1 MAIRI
6 LLIIFF
12 VLVFVAGIV
21 GVIFNALRDK
31 HSKGLMV
38 ASIASS
44 ALSVV
49 LGILLP
55 FSVYTIDTGTVGVL
69 KHLGQAVDVR
79 TAGTYFD
86 LWVTNDVVVYDAKT
100 HHIQVTTATY
110 SSDAQTMD
118 VQMSVQYKIHADKVL
133 KIAEQYG
140 TLSVLQ
146 SRIEAIAIERAK
158 AILSSHKAMDIIAN
172 RSAMSPLVEEAIKK
186 AIDEKFYVDIQ
197 TVVLS
202 NIDFSDAFESAVE
215 DKMVAEQNQLKANYE
230 NETKIAKAKADAEAK
245 ILAAEAEAK
254 ANELLEKSLTDKI
267 LRQMYLDKWDGKL
280 PNTVAG
286 DTGTTLMI
294 PTTE

>member
-6 LLIIFF
+6 LLDVVFG
-12 VLVFVAGIV
+12 LVWLAGIAV
-21 GVIFNALRDK
+21 LIFGFKSRKKPMVVGGVISAVISAVLFIIVPL
-31 HSKGLMV
+31 
-38 ASIASS
+38 SI
-44 ALSVV
+44 
-49 LGILLP
+49 
-55 FSVYTIDTGTVGVL
+55 YTVDTGTVGVL
-69 KHLGQAVDVR
+69 KHLGQAVAVR
-79 TAGTYFD
+79 PAGTYFD
-86 LWVTNDVVVYDAKT
+86 FWITNTVDIYDAKT
-100 HHIQVTTATY
+100 RHIGVKTATY

-118 VQMSVQYKIHADKVL
+118 VQMVVQYKIHADKAIN
-133 KIAEQYG
+133 IAEQYG
-140 TLSVLQ
+140 SLDVLQ

-158 AILSSHKAMDIIAN
+158 ATLSSYKAMDIIAN
-172 RSAMSPLVEEAIKK
+172 RATMSSLVEEAIKK

-245 ILAAEAEAK
+245 IVAAEAVAK